1 MVQGEKG
8 HHFCKLCGKYFTS
21 SQRWS
26 KHMKDIHSDLKV
38 GYSQKKYSFQ
48 LNLQLDKPNDCSS
61 VFGHLNFPAI

>member
-1 MVQGEKG
+1 MKEVVGMVQGEKG

-38 GYSQKKYSFQ
+38 G
-48 LNLQLDKPNDCSS
+48 
-61 VFGHLNFPAI
+61 